1 MKKQLVTLMIGL
13 VVILAASCVQ
23 SCTRTM
29 LKMTG
34 KQTTQVVSASVLP
47 SLLVFAQPEAP
58 LPPVVDE
65 AAVAEKEAAAVALGL
80 DELRDWKTWVAF
92 ALLILSTL
100 FGAMWRR
107 ARSTIDELAA
117 ALEDGTISKA
127 ELKKIID
134 AWKSKV

>member
-1 MKKQLVTLMIGL
+1 MIGL

-65 AAVAEKEAAAVALGL
+65 AAAVAEKEADAVALGL
-80 DELRDWKTWVAF
+80 DGLRDWKTWVAF

-100 FGAMWRR
+100 FGALWRR